1 VHTYSYAHDD
11 ILAPEVEV
19 KEERINPL
27 PSATTSIKDAKE
39 LARIKLNTSDTAK
52 LLEGEPGISLY
63 QAGGVSSLPAIHGL
77 ADDRIRIKVDGMDL
91 ISACAN
97 HMNSPLSYIDP
108 ANVSNIKVYSGVTPV
123 SVGGDSIG
131 GTIKVESAPPIFAT
145 SQDELIHEGQIG
157 TFYRSNNDARGANFS
172 ASLANESFSARY
184 TGSIVEA
191 NNYKAGG
198 NFKTA
203 GPAYTNGP
211 WLSGDTVGSSAF
223 KSENHALNF
232 AFKRDNHLFDLK
244 VGIQN
249 IPYQGFP
256 NQRMD
261 MTRNDSEQINF
272 KYTGEYGWGNFMANV
287 YHENTRHSMNFEK
300 DKQYWYNSAMMGPP
314 VYNIAGMPMETRG
327 KNTGAM
333 LKADVVLNESDLL
346 KLGAEYQRY
355 RLDDW
360 WPPVAHSMMMG
371 PSTFQNINNGQ
382 RDRYD
387 VLLSGRLSGIK
398 HG

>member
-1 VHTYSYAHDD
+1 MRIKKITLLLAGLFMHSYSYAHDD
-11 ILAPEVEV
+11 VLAPEVEV
-19 KEERINPL
+19 KQEKMNPL

-39 LARIKLNTSDTAK
+39 LARIRLNTSDTAK
-52 LLEGEPGISLY
+52 LLEDEPGISLY
-63 QAGGVSSLPAIHGL
+63 QAGGVSSLPVIHGL

-108 ANVSNIKVYSGVTPV
+108 ANVSSIKVYSGATPV
-123 SVGGDSIG
+123 SVGGDSIA
-131 GTIKVESAPPIFAT
+131 GTIKVESAPPVFSSSA
-145 SQDELIHEGQIG
+145 DELIHQGQIG
-157 TFYRSNNDARGANFS
+157 TFYRSNNDARGVNLS
-172 ASLANESFSARY
+172 ATLANDSFSARY
-184 TGSIVEA
+184 TGSVVEA

-198 NFKTA
+198 NFKPA
-203 GPAYTNGP
+203 GPAFTNGH

-272 KYTGEYGWGNFMANV
+272 KYTGEYGWGN
-287 YHENTRHSMNFEK
+287 
-300 DKQYWYNSAMMGPP
+300 
-314 VYNIAGMPMETRG
+314 
-327 KNTGAM
+327 
-333 LKADVVLNESDLL
+333 
-346 KLGAEYQRY
+346 
-355 RLDDW
+355 
-360 WPPVAHSMMMG
+360 
-371 PSTFQNINNGQ
+371 
-382 RDRYD
+382 
-387 VLLSGRLSGIK
+387 
-398 HG
+398 